1 MAESKQI
8 KTMVDVGK
16 AALQVSDG
24 KRVEK
29 TLLRAKGPGDD
40 KIHTWPHLVRA
51 EFLCF
56 LAVLAF
62 MLVWSLLVD
71 APLEQPAAPTR
82 TPNPSKA
89 PWYFL
94 GLQEILVF
102 FDPWHAGVVLPSFI
116 IVGLMVLPFIDINPK
131 GNGYFCYADRKWE
144 ILTFFGGFHVLW
156 IVLIVVGTF
165 LRGPGWNWFWP
176 WEVWDSHKVV
186 AMSNVDLP
194 YLFGFRDYTL
204 SALFGLAVVG
214 GYFVLG
220 TGLMYWLI
228 VRAKGR
234 EFMERW
240 GMARFGLASF
250 LFLNM
255 IAVVIKLVMR
265 MGFNIKYI
273 MVTPWINI

>member
-1 MAESKQI
+1 MA
-8 KTMVDVGK
+8 DVGK
-16 AALQVSDG
+16 AAPQVSDG
-24 KRVEK
+24 GRVEK

-51 EFLCF
+51 EFICF

-116 IVGLMVLPFIDINPK
+116 IVGLMVLPYIDINPK

-255 IAVVIKLVMR
+255 IAVVIKLIMR

>member
-8 KTMVDVGK
+8 KTMADVGK
-16 AALQVSDG
+16 AAPQVSDG
-24 KRVEK
+24 GRVEK

-51 EFLCF
+51 EFICF

-116 IVGLMVLPFIDINPK
+116 IVGLMVLPYIDINPK

-220 TGLMYWLI
+220 TGL
-228 VRAKGR
+228 
-234 EFMERW
+234 
-240 GMARFGLASF
+240 
-250 LFLNM
+250 
-255 IAVVIKLVMR
+255 
-265 MGFNIKYI
+265 
-273 MVTPWINI
+273 